1 MMEMQDDKLQHQ
13 QPEEGWQKKK
23 KKKSWKKQQLSVLPY
38 KKEMGEQDVVTV
50 TQVREDEE
58 EPDDFKKDRGD
69 EDTDYGIVVPL
80 TDAKCRRI
88 ATVSVEDEELEAL
101 TPIAVIS
108 EFKDRGGSSAL
119 GGDEASGSQGAGSST
134 NSERNRG
141 LRFCKRS

>member
-13 QPEEGWQKKK
+13 QPEEGWQKKKK

-108 EFKDRGGSSAL
+108 EFKDRGAPPLWEEMTLVVVKEPGAAL
-119 GGDEASGSQGAGSST
+119 ILNGIEV
-134 NSERNRG
+134 
-141 LRFCKRS
+141 